1 MFGGNL
7 SDEHL
12 KLFEFSESIMVDSGR
27 FRQQVLVSLAE
38 LFNYHHCT
46 FFLSGENGALVNPV
60 SLNIDKRSIQ
70 SYHDYYHKTD
80 IFHPQK
86 NSGGFLKK
94 NVLSITDLM
103 SYTRYEGTEY
113 YQDFLSRQGLYHEL
127 AVALFNGEKVIGAIG
142 LFRPK
147 NEKFGDSDITRL
159 KLLSRCISGLLD
171 KNLALQ
177 ESFYY
182 KQIHEQCNN
191 NSPHGVIVFNEE
203 LSIIYSNPAAGELIR
218 NISGITGTTGT
229 TATTGTMKS
238 KPANYPSMFVKET
251 LASMGRNWRLGG
263 NKKILSPSLKE
274 YTLRITPLDSGEF
287 DCSSLSY
294 MLSIVPEKRTNQ
306 QIPNCR
312 LGDTFGLSTRELD
325 VLILVL
331 KGLTNQEIANNLFIT
346 THTVKTHLQSIFK
359 KMGVSNRTALC
370 HKMDLIKRQ
379 NRE

>member
-1 MFGGNL
+1 MFSGNL
-7 SDEHL
+7 SDEYL
-12 KLFEFSESIMVDSGR
+12 KLFEFSESIMVESSR

-86 NSGGFLKK
+86 NSSGFLKK

-147 NEKFGDSDITRL
+147 NEKFEDSDITRL

-218 NISGITGTTGT
+218 EISGVVKS
-229 TATTGTMKS
+229 TAT
-238 KPANYPSMFVKET
+238 NYLSEFVKDT
-251 LASMGRNWRLGG
+251 VISVGKNWQLGG
-263 NKKILSPSLKE
+263 NKKLLSPSLKE
-274 YTLRITPLDSGEF
+274 YTVRIVPLDSGQF
-287 DCSSLSY
+287 GYHSVCY
-294 MLSIVPEKRTNQ
+294 MLSIIPEKLAKRE
-306 QIPNCR
+306 IPNCR
-312 LGDTFGLSTRELD
+312 SGDKFGLSARELE
-325 VLILVL
+325 VLVLVL
-331 KGLTNQEIANNLFIT
+331 KGCTNQEIANDLFIT
-346 THTVKTHLQSIFK
+346 THTVKTHLQNIFK
-359 KMGVSNRTALC
+359 KMGVNNRTGLC
-370 HKMDLIKRQ
+370 HKVDLIKRHNWEQ
-379 NRE
+379 L